1 MYKFMSIAYITIIMG
16 FMVVYITAFVLNLIR
31 AKKVNKEM
39 KKSCRSV
46 KGKIVEI
53 VKEKKRVFIRVEYT
67 SPSNYT
73 KFVDYFDLT
82 EKEFNDQYYVD
93 QEVEIY
99 YPEIEN
105 WKRVTCFP
113 TYLEGQPIKV
123 EKGPLVTDAMFA
135 IVGMMMAGW
144 VLSTAILLKV
154 NLGTTLFNDAN
165 FSNSNM
171 SSCTQSNPIMYLLPI
186 LLYVF
191 TIPYIIERFTM
202 ADRDQN
208 QSYLKM
214 YGVKCMAE
222 VKTFKLGRTKN
233 QKGVKESIMEI
244 EFYNNKGEKI
254 KANLNSFMYT
264 ETQEQYVNILYD
276 VHHPKNVVYMR
287 K

>member
-99 YPEIEN
+99 YP
-105 WKRVTCFP
+105 
-113 TYLEGQPIKV
+113 
-123 EKGPLVTDAMFA
+123 
-135 IVGMMMAGW
+135 
-144 VLSTAILLKV
+144 
-154 NLGTTLFNDAN
+154 
-165 FSNSNM
+165 
-171 SSCTQSNPIMYLLPI
+171 
-186 LLYVF
+186 
-191 TIPYIIERFTM
+191 
-202 ADRDQN
+202 
-208 QSYLKM
+208 
-214 YGVKCMAE
+214 
-222 VKTFKLGRTKN
+222 
-233 QKGVKESIMEI
+233 
-244 EFYNNKGEKI
+244 
-254 KANLNSFMYT
+254 
-264 ETQEQYVNILYD
+264 
-276 VHHPKNVVYMR
+276 
-287 K
+287 

>member
-99 YPEIEN
+99 YPQIEN
-105 WKRVTCFP
+105 WKPVTCFP
-113 TYLEGQPIKV
+113 TYLEGQPIS
-123 EKGPLVTDAMFA
+123 G
-135 IVGMMMAGW
+135 
-144 VLSTAILLKV
+144 
-154 NLGTTLFNDAN
+154 
-165 FSNSNM
+165 
-171 SSCTQSNPIMYLLPI
+171 
-186 LLYVF
+186 
-191 TIPYIIERFTM
+191 
-202 ADRDQN
+202 
-208 QSYLKM
+208 
-214 YGVKCMAE
+214 
-222 VKTFKLGRTKN
+222 
-233 QKGVKESIMEI
+233 
-244 EFYNNKGEKI
+244 
-254 KANLNSFMYT
+254 
-264 ETQEQYVNILYD
+264 
-276 VHHPKNVVYMR
+276 
-287 K
+287 